1 MAQSKAQ
8 SKAFKLSELP
18 PIASVDDKD
27 LLLVTDFDAR
37 DGKTTRKM
45 SVGQLAD
52 TFFGMFVGSPEVQ
65 AAIKAAAQ
73 AAASGVAEEAAEK
86 AAKETAGA
94 ISSDISAIA
103 MATVTDEHNISVI
116 ADLVD
121 GELD

>member
-52 TFFGMFVGSPEVQ
+52 TFFGMFVGSPE
-65 AAIKAAAQ
+65 
-73 AAASGVAEEAAEK
+73 EEAAEK